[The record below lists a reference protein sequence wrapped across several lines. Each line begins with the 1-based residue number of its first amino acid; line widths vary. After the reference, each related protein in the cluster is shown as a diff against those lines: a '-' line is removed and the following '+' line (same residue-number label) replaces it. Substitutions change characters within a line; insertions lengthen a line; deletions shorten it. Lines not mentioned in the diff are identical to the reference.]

1 MGKGRWAMGDG
12 QWAMGEEVRRRV
24 RGDEQE
30 VQQLFF
36 LGHGQDIFGLQA
48 VVDAVLQQSDAL
60 IGESG

>member
-1 MGKGRWAMGDG
+1 MRIRLPAIT
-12 QWAMGEEVRRRV
+12 ALEASS
-24 RGDEQE
+24 DEQE